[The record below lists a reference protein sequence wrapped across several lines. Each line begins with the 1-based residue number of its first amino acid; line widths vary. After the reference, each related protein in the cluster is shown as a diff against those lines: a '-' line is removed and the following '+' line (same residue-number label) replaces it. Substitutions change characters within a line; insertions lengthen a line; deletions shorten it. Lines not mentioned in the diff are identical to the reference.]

1 MQPSF
6 FDFEDRWENLR
17 NLNAAKVLV
26 RLSSQIDWEVF
37 RAELETIRP
46 KERKS
51 NAGRKPF
58 DVILM
63 FKIMVLQSLYN
74 LSDEQ
79 AEFQIKVLQEF

>member
-6 FDFEDRWENLR
+6 FDFEDRWDDLR

-26 RLSSQIDWEVF
+26 RLNSHIDWEVF
-37 RAELETIRP
+37 RAQLETIRP

-58 DVILM
+58 EVLLM
-63 FKIMVLQSLYN
+63 FN
-74 LSDEQ
+74 WQ
-79 AEFQIKVLQEF
+79 ATC